1 MNERKS
7 HFQEHGWTERFI
19 TLSEASQRGKEKDDI
34 QGELTDSSSE
44 QIHKLRQTHRHRN
57 TSLRFFFKVG
67 EGEQ

>member
-7 HFQEHGWTERFI
+7 HFQEHGWTKRFI